1 MNLRMVK
8 YLVLLFLGLVYFETR
23 DAYILPRIATDNS
36 FEQVKFSARDPRF
49 GFSKR
54 IPAPKQRPIPISNQM
69 VIKEKRK
76 GFADRG
82 KEYTGFVNDNH
93 CEDTPVFSGPICF
106 YSRFIYRPRHL
117 DNSHRIRPPPV
128 C

>member
-1 MNLRMVK
+1 MNNLKRCSNVWIKNTDAGKTIMNLRIVK
-8 YLVLLFLGLVYFETR
+8 YLVVLFLGLVYFETR
-23 DAYILPRIATDNS
+23 DAYIQPRIATDNS

-49 GFSKR
+49 GFSQR

-82 KEYTGFVNDNH
+82 KEYAGFFIDNNGG
-93 CEDTPVFSGPICF
+93 DTPV
-106 YSRFIYRPRHL
+106 L
-117 DNSHRIRPPPV
+117 
-128 C
+128 